1 MLGQAAWL
9 CVLRS
14 GTCGRPSPLGPLPA
28 VASRFACRY
37 RGLVVRPASP
47 AGGTMAEAAAG
58 ASGEAMAALV
68 AAEGSLG
75 PAGWSAGRSFSNY
88 RPFEPQTL
96 GFSPSWRLTSFSGMK
111 G

>member
-1 MLGQAAWL
+1 
-9 CVLRS
+9 
-14 GTCGRPSPLGPLPA
+14 
-28 VASRFACRY
+28 
-37 RGLVVRPASP
+37 
-47 AGGTMAEAAAG
+47 
-58 ASGEAMAALV
+58 MAALV

>member
-1 MLGQAAWL
+1 MAGRFICRYLGL
-9 CVLRS
+9 LVR
-14 GTCGRPSPLGPLPA
+14 T
-28 VASRFACRY
+28 ASR
-37 RGLVVRPASP
+37 ASG
-47 AGGTMAEAAAG
+47 AMAEAAAAG
-58 ASGEAMAALV
+58 ASGETMAALV

>member
-1 MLGQAAWL
+1 
-9 CVLRS
+9 
-14 GTCGRPSPLGPLPA
+14 
-28 VASRFACRY
+28 
-37 RGLVVRPASP
+37 
-47 AGGTMAEAAAG
+47 MAEAAAG

-68 AAEGSLG
+68 AAEGPLG
-75 PAGWSAGRSFSNY
+75 PAGLSPARSFANY

>member
-1 MLGQAAWL
+1 
-9 CVLRS
+9 
-14 GTCGRPSPLGPLPA
+14 
-28 VASRFACRY
+28 
-37 RGLVVRPASP
+37 
-47 AGGTMAEAAAG
+47 MAEAAPG

-68 AAEGSLG
+68 AAEGSFG
-75 PAGWSAGRSFSNY
+75 PASRSFSNY

>member
-1 MLGQAAWL
+1 MTARLI
-9 CVLRS
+9 
-14 GTCGRPSPLGPLPA
+14 
-28 VASRFACRY
+28 CRY
-37 RGLVVRPASP
+37 QGLLVRTASW
-47 AGGTMAEAAAG
+47 AGGAMAEAAAG
-58 ASGEAMAALV
+58 ASGETMAALV